1 MIPDRDLAQIDATTA
16 IARDYLADRRL
27 PPPRAHDLAVALVA
41 LYDALA
47 EAMPEL
53 EANLDRANAAMDKT
67 IATLEPLAAIADQL
81 TGAAAARTT
90 PPDPQQQMRQL
101 WTAAG
106 LVFGAERLA
115 MALVILRQ
123 GGSYQVL
130 HGGTIRG
137 QVAADVLEE
146 QAKALRGGVA

>member
-1 MIPDRDLAQIDATTA
+1 MITDTQIEHTVA

-41 LYDALA
+41 MYDTLA
-47 EAMPEL
+47 EGLPQM
-53 EANLDRANAAMDKT
+53 EANLARAERAIDQT
-67 IATLEPLAAIADQL
+67 VVTLQPLAAIADQL
-81 TGAAAARTT
+81 AGAAAARTT
-90 PPDPQQQMRQL
+90 PPDLQQQMQQL

-106 LVFGAERLA
+106 LVFGAEQLA

-146 QAKALRGGVA
+146 QVKSLRGGVA